1 MTISG
6 KKGKTILSP
15 LAQQFPPRQIVESSL
30 YSPSKDI
37 IMSKTKSLVSIGVVG
52 VGHLGRRHLSNLLHL
67 DTATCSGFYD
77 SDSDTSRRV
86 AEKTTANSFNSLDE
100 LLAKSDAVVVAIPT
114 SDHFSVGKECLE
126 QDKHVF
132 MEKPICSTLEEADKL
147 INLAASHNTILQV
160 GHVERVNPAV
170 LTLKEANIPLEPKY
184 IETHRLAPY
193 RVRGTEVP
201 VVLDLM
207 IHDLDVIL
215 SLVNSHVQK
224 VSATGVSIMTDSVD
238 IANARVWFENGCVA
252 NITSSRVAKDYVRKL
267 RLFERDV
274 YITIDFLQ
282 GLTEVYK
289 VLDADEE
296 DPDALISAPLEQNG
310 RHRKIVYEKP
320 KQQKINAL
328 ALELENFTEAING
341 GASPIV
347 SGEEGREALR
357 LALLI
362 QDKIEQVIG

>member
-1 MTISG
+1 MSFLLG
-6 KKGKTILSP
+6 KSWNRLYIHHRDTDMSNLKSP
-15 LAQQFPPRQIVESSL
+15 
-30 YSPSKDI
+30 K
-37 IMSKTKSLVSIGVVG
+37 KIGVVG
-52 VGHLGRRHLSNLLHL
+52 VGHLGHKHLKNLLKIES
-67 DTATCSGFYD
+67 DACSGFFD
-77 SDSDTSRRV
+77 INMDTSKRV
-86 AEKTTANSFNSLDE
+86 AEETNREAFTSLDE
-100 LLAKSDAVVVAIPT
+100 LIRASDAVVVAVPT
-114 SDHFSVGKECLE
+114 SDHFVIGKACLE
-126 QDKHVF
+126 KKKHIFV
-132 MEKPICSTLEEADKL
+132 EKPLCSTLEEADAL
-147 INLAASHNTILQV
+147 IELAASQNRVLQV
-160 GHVERVNPAV
+160 GHVERLNPAV
-170 LTLKEANIPLEPKY
+170 LTLQEANIPLEPRY

-215 SLVNSHVQK
+215 SLVNTPVK
-224 VSATGVSIMTDSVD
+224 RISATGVSIMTDSVD
-238 IANARVWFENGCVA
+238 IANARIWFENGCVA

-296 DPDALISAPLEQNG
+296 DPGALLSAPLERNG

-320 KQQKINAL
+320 KHQKINAL
-328 ALELENFTEAING
+328 AVELENFLGAIKG
-341 GASPIV
+341 EVQPIV
-347 SGEEGREALR
+347 SGDDGREALR

-362 QDKIEQVIG
+362 QEKIEQDIG